1 MHGYSTD
8 SGERRVVPLLLASVA
23 IALAWVS
30 SRILAVTHLFV
41 PWWLDAP
48 SSLAFYGALNAIF
61 DRYLWRNGLVSKL
74 GLVRIPNLAGQWHGY
89 LLSSFDGHEKRHHL
103 VITIF
108 QSWTQIAVFFT
119 TATSMSRSCAAVIQ
133 VDDPEGVTLI
143 YQYQNQPLADAMKTM
158 HMHYGTAML
167 RVSNGGC
174 LVGDYYAGRDRQT
187 FGRIYCRRQLR
198 SPQSDAES
206 VYAASGAKGTASRLR
221 ITDIINWTVKLAT
234 NVRLQAQSEG
244 LI

>member
-8 SGERRVVPLLLASVA
+8 SGERRVVPFLLASVA

-30 SRILAVTHLFV
+30 SRILALTHLFV

-48 SSLAFYGALNAIF
+48 SSLAFYGMLNALF
-61 DRYLWRNGLVSKL
+61 DSYLWRSSLIAKL

-89 LLSSFDGHEKRHHL
+89 LVSSFVGHEKRHHL

-108 QSWTQIAVFFT
+108 QSWTHIAVFLT

-133 VDDPEGVTLI
+133 VDDPEGVALI
-143 YQYQNQPLADAMKTM
+143 YQYQNQPLADATKTM

-167 RVSNGGC
+167 RVRNGDC
-174 LVGDYYAGRDRQT
+174 LVGDYYAGRDRRT

-198 SPQSDAES
+198 GLQTDAES
-206 VYAASGAKGTASRLR
+206 VYIANGAEGAASRLR
-221 ITDIINWTVKLAT
+221 IMDILF
-234 NVRLQAQSEG
+234 G
-244 LI
+244 P

>member
-30 SRILAVTHLFV
+30 YRILAASHLSV

-48 SSLAFYGALNAIF
+48 SSLAFYGALNTLF
-61 DRYLWRNGLVSKL
+61 DTYLWRNGLVSRL

-89 LLSSFDGHEKRHHL
+89 LVSSFDGHENRHHL
-103 VITIF
+103 VITIS
-108 QSWTQIAVFFT
+108 QSWTQIAVFLT

-133 VDDPEGVTLI
+133 VDDPEGVALI

-174 LVGDYYAGRDRQT
+174 LVGDYYAGRDRRT

-198 SPQSDAES
+198 SPQMDAES
-206 VYAASGAKGTASRLR
+206 VYAASGAKGGATRLR
-221 ITDIINWTVKLAT
+221 ITDIFDWSVKLAT
-234 NVRLQAQSEG
+234 TARAASAG
-244 LI
+244 